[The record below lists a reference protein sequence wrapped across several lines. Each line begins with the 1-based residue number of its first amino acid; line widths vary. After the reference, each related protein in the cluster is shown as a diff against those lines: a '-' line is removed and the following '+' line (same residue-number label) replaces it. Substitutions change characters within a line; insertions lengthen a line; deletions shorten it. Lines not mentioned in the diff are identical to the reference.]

1 MLKTLQFF
9 LFFTLLWG
17 NTVFSAQN
25 LPDFTTLVDLHGAAV
40 VNISTT
46 IKKKSHKELF
56 KREFG
61 SLAEEEAFEELFK
74 RFFDFDGQAGKET
87 PRGQRTNPLGSGFII
102 STDGY
107 VVTNHHVIDQAE
119 TITVKLTDRREFQAK
134 LIGSDQRSDIALLKI
149 DATELPF
156 LQLGSSTNLKVGEWV
171 VAIGAPFG
179 FDNSVTAGIV
189 SAKGR
194 SLPSDSY
201 VPFIQ
206 TDVAINP
213 GNSGGPLFNLA
224 GEVVGINSQIYS
236 RSGGFM
242 GVSFAIPTD
251 VAANVI
257 QQLKTKGQ
265 VSRAWLGVFIQEV
278 NRELAQ
284 TFKMDR
290 PQGAL
295 VAKII
300 EKSPAVG
307 KLELGD
313 IILEFNNKVVTTVS
327 SLPNLVAQ
335 AEIGKEFSVKVLR
348 NGIEKIVNI
357 TLDKLPSEDTIAK
370 KPQDKQPKVT
380 SKSVL
385 MGMQFE
391 DIKQPSQNDK
401 DEKSAV
407 VIKSVASGAAKEA
420 GFRAGDIIVLW
431 DGAKITSVTQ
441 LQQSVKA
448 LDKDKSIAVL
458 VHRNGTARFLALNI
472 SQTIEKK

>member
-74 RFFDFDGQAGKET
+74 RFFDFDGQAGKDT
-87 PRGQRTNPLGSGFII
+87 PRGQSTNPLGSGFII
-102 STDGY
+102 SNDGY

-278 NRELAQ
+278 NRELAK

-313 IILEFNNKVVTTVS
+313 IILEFNNKVVATVS

-335 AEIGKEFSVKVLR
+335 AEIGKQFSVKVLR

-357 TLDKLPSEDTIAK
+357 TLDKLPSEATIAK

-380 SKSVL
+380 SKSMLV
-385 MGMQFE
+385 GMQFE
-391 DIKQPSQNDK
+391 DIKRPSQNSK
-401 DEKSAV
+401 DEKPAV
-407 VIKSVASGAAKEA
+407 VIKSVTSGVAKEA

-431 DGAKITSVTQ
+431 DGAKITSVAQ

-448 LDKDKSIAVL
+448 LDEDKSIAVL